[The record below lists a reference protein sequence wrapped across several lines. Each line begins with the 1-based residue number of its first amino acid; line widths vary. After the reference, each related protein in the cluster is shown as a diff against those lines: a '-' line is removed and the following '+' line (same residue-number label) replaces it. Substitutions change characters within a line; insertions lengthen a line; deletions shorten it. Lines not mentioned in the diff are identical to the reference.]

1 MNAAT
6 RAVHFV
12 YEHARRAAEVSG
24 RNTEN
29 CLISILCS
37 SFTGQLFTIS
47 CFFSVV
53 YRWHNII
60 TAKLSS
66 IQSAICF
73 SVMEAFTPSARCV
86 LLIRGEPSG
95 GRGGNPAARLRES
108 EGVSLPRARLVL
120 SGCVSVGLHL
130 FSSTSPL
137 PLLPPLLLL
146 LSRTCLPPHTSC
158 TSLYLSHDSA
168 AELSLAL
175 NICEEFSWSGVFFKT
190 SRVYNLSFCTII
202 ILKQSLASEFFLVMC
217 VNYKQYRED

>member
-1 MNAAT
+1 MEIQSLPKWTQPLEQFILSTNTLREQPRSPAETQKIASLVFFALPSQANYSPLAA
-6 RAVHFV
+6 
-12 YEHARRAAEVSG
+12 
-24 RNTEN
+24 
-29 CLISILCS
+29 
-37 SFTGQLFTIS
+37 
-47 CFFSVV
+47 FFSVV

-73 SVMEAFTPSARCV
+73 SVMEAFTPSARCL

-108 EGVSLPRARLVL
+108 EGVCRAEESSLPRATLVL
-120 SGCVSVGLHL
+120 SGCVSVGLHF

-137 PLLPPLLLL
+137 PLLLPLLLL

-168 AELSLAL
+168 AELPLW
-175 NICEEFSWSGVFFKT
+175 IFCEEFSWSGVFFKT
-190 SRVYNLSFCTII
+190 SQVL
-202 ILKQSLASEFFLVMC
+202 
-217 VNYKQYRED
+217 